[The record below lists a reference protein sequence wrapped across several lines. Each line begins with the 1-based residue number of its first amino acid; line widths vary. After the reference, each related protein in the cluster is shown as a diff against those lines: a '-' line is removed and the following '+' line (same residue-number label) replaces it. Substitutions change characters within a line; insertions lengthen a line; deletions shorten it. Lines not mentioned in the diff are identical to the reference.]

1 MCEVDR
7 LAYCLKHLIYLICV
21 EDVRQVCLLGDLF
34 ESCPLHGREC
44 ELTLLH
50 VVVNCLIEVLAHV
63 SFKDHW
69 EVVSIP
75 ISLGT
80 SL

>member
-7 LAYCLKHLIYLICV
+7 FANSVNHLVYLVCV
-21 EDVRQVCLLGDLF
+21 IDVRQVCLLGDLF
-34 ESCPLHGREC
+34 EPGPLHGRER
-44 ELTLLH
+44 ELRLLH

-63 SFKDHW
+63 CFKDHW

-75 ISLGT
+75 VALGT